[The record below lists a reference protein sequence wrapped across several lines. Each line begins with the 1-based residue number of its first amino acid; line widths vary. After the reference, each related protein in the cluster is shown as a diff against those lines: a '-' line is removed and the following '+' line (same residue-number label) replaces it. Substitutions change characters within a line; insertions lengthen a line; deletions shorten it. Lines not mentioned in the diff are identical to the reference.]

1 MLRLSSKRCVTALFL
16 VIFCACDEDKTRT
29 TQSNEDANQCLA
41 LEPVCEPD
49 ASMPCMTLF
58 GRPNEKSGLPDNL
71 CGPACQCEG
80 TVWTPLP
87 VSGPEVDSL
96 RARQLTNAFEM
107 LTADPYGADAPPN
120 RDQDAVCGVLLN
132 ASNPNEYELQTF
144 ESRSALI
151 RAGAQ
156 LTHYGQCGLCSTL
169 KDLAVY
175 IANPDLTEPV
185 RACGLQGFTGG
196 PEAQLECIKALGFTT
211 PCAQIW
217 SYNTSHTGTVCRDIC
232 LSLLSAPY
240 HEADGS
246 PNACILCDEEKSGP
260 VFKAVAGRTRR
271 NSGLPTALC
280 RPCDD
285 VRRVDHRY
293 RRALD

>member
-1 MLRLSSKRCVTALFL
+1 MDPLACIGPGGGQLARSPTDKRLR
-16 VIFCACDEDKTRT
+16 
-29 TQSNEDANQCLA
+29 DAH
-41 LEPVCEPD
+41 
-49 ASMPCMTLF
+49 
-58 GRPNEKSGLPDNL
+58 GRP
-71 CGPACQCEG
+71 
-80 TVWTPLP
+80 
-87 VSGPEVDSL
+87 L
-96 RARQLTNAFEM
+96 R
-107 LTADPYGADAPPN
+107 ADAPQN

-132 ASNPNEYELQTF
+132 GSNPNEYELQTF
-144 ESRSALI
+144 ESLSALI

-169 KDLAVY
+169 QDLAVY
-175 IANPDLTEPV
+175 IENPDLTEPV

-196 PEAQLECIKALGFTT
+196 PEAQLECIKVLGFTT

-285 VRRVDHRY
+285 VRRVNHRY
-293 RRALD
+293 R